1 MLKKSITFTDYNGNT
16 RTEDYY
22 FNLNKAEIA
31 EMQLSVNGGMD
42 VMLQEVI
49 DAKDNATIMK
59 IFKDLILKSYGR
71 KHADGVQFEK
81 SEELSTKFMQSE
93 AYSTLFMELI
103 SDSGKAAEFVTG
115 IMPKDLAEELAKN
128 NKA

>member
-16 RTEDYY
+16 RTEDHY

-42 VMLQEVI
+42 VMLQEIV
-49 DAKDNATIMK
+49 DAKDNASIMK
-59 IFKDLILKSYGR
+59 VFKDLILKSYGK

-81 SEELSTKFMQSE
+81 SEEISRKFEQSE

-103 SDSGKAAEFVTG
+103 TDSTKAAEFVTG
-115 IMPKDLAEELAKN
+115 IMPKDLADELAKN